1 MSNEEIEELKVENTL
16 LKRELSK
23 LKNRLEKMQNT
34 FAKQHEEIRKLRLEA
49 GAKRVGPYKLKP
61 TLEVNKVDKSNN
73 I

>member
-1 MSNEEIEELKVENTL
+1 MSSEEIGELKAENTL

-34 FAKQHEEIRKLRLEA
+34 FAKQHEELRTLRVKA
-49 GAKRVGPYKLKP
+49 GAKRVGPYKLEP